1 MRFATFS
8 TSQLPKPH
16 LGIVQGDELLD
27 ADLAGQA
34 LNVNIPDQL
43 QELIDHYA
51 EFGGA
56 LQAIFEKAAG
66 RRFTEVKTYTDI
78 GAAHK
83 LSEVHLFAPIPSP
96 RKNVMAVGLNYKAH
110 VSETAEIRKR
120 SADVPSYPIFFTKA
134 TTAVCGPY
142 DNIVID
148 PAASTEIDWEAELGV
163 VIGKRGKNIPE
174 GEALSYVFGYTVIN
188 DVSARDLQ
196 SNHVQYFKGKSLDT
210 SCPIGPWI
218 VTADELAD
226 PANLPVRLL
235 VNGQIKQD
243 GNTRDMIFPVPT
255 LIASLSAGMTL
266 EPGDI
271 IATGTPSGVGFS
283 RKPPEFLKPGDIVEA
298 IVDGIGALRNPVVG
312 L

>member
-1 MRFATFS
+1 VRFATFS

-51 EFGGA
+51 EFGSA
-56 LQAIFEKAAG
+56 LQAISEKAAG

-83 LSEVHLFAPIPSP
+83 LSEVRLFAPIPYP

-110 VSETAEIRKR
+110 AEETAAIRKR
-120 SADVPSYPIFFTKA
+120 SGDAPSYPIFFTKA
-134 TTAVCGPY
+134 TTSITGPY

-148 PAASTEIDWEAELGV
+148 PAASTKLDWEVELGV
-163 VIGKRGKNIPE
+163 VIGKRGKNISE

-210 SCPIGPWI
+210 TCPIGPWI

-226 PANLPVRLL
+226 PANLPLRLL
-235 VNGQIKQD
+235 VNGQVKQNS
-243 GNTRDMIFPVPT
+243 NTGDMIFPVPT

-271 IATGTPSGVGFS
+271 LATGTPSGVGFS
-283 RKPPEFLKPGDIVEA
+283 RKPPEFLKPGDTVEA
-298 IVDGIGALRNPVVG
+298 IVEGIGALRNPVVG

>member
-51 EFGGA
+51 EFGSA
-56 LQAIFEKAAG
+56 LQTISEKAAG

-83 LSEVHLFAPIPSP
+83 LSEVRLFAPLPYP

-110 VSETAEIRKR
+110 AEETAAIRKR
-120 SADVPSYPIFFTKA
+120 SGDAPSYPIFFTKA
-134 TTAVCGPY
+134 TTSIIGPY

-148 PAASTEIDWEAELGV
+148 PAASTKIDWEVELGV
-163 VIGKRGKNIPE
+163 VIGKRGKNISE

-210 SCPIGPWI
+210 TCPIGPWI

-226 PANLPVRLL
+226 PANLPLRLL

-243 GNTRDMIFPVPT
+243 GNTSDMIFPVPT
-255 LIASLSAGMTL
+255 LIASLAAGMTL

-271 IATGTPSGVGFS
+271 IATGTPSGVGFT
-283 RKPPEFLKPGDIVEA
+283 RQPPEFLKPGDIVEA
-298 IVDGIGALRNPVVG
+298 VVEGIGTLRNPVVG